1 MSITLKITEKTPTF
15 ICKPSNNTS
24 IYPQTSPLH
33 CYIHKCMFDSITVCC
48 VCNKCICRSHSTNI
62 DKTDVIICELCKKN
76 PHYNDILITV
86 QQYYAKPSY
95 YKIYY
100 NKIIYLIKC
109 KWINSKKINPC
120 LYP

>member
-1 MSITLKITEKTPTF
+1 MSITLNITEKKAIF
-15 ICKPSNNTS
+15 ICKPFNNIS
-24 IYPQTSPLH
+24 IYPYTSPLH
-33 CYIHKCMFDSITVCC
+33 CYIYKCMFDSITVCC
-48 VCNKCICRSHSTNI
+48 VCNKYICSSHSTNI

-76 PHYNDILITV
+76 PNYYDIILTV

-100 NKIIYLIKC
+100 NKLIYLIKC